1 MHTRTLVATTL
12 VVAALNAHA
21 HAQPTPVP
29 KNGRVT
35 VTLRLAPNDYLRP
48 ASRAHLLPEFAESIA
63 GNPVQMFLRCF
74 MEQTVFFG
82 QAESEQRDKWDK
94 LPLNELP
101 LKVKNYGGRLI
112 TTDMYDAAR
121 MSHVDWQLGY
131 ILRRDGYNTLL
142 PDAQKMRQL
151 ATALKTRARGDI
163 AFGNDAEAFRTLKTM
178 FGLAHTFDSHPTLIG
193 HLIGT
198 AIAAMTVDAIE
209 ELMQKPGS
217 PNLYWALE
225 NLPHPF
231 LSLRMGMEGEQLML
245 GDDIAMLKAS
255 PVAVAESMVLKQI
268 EYLGPILEIESRE
281 KAKSSQGAVGEL
293 GKISYKAILQKKAAN
308 ADEVR
313 AAREELVQLGLP
325 AAHVQAWSPLHVAF
339 IDDIMHY
346 EWYRDELAKYMN
358 LPYWQAKPGIDETL
372 AEVSRLKQHLPALVM
387 VSAVATVKGAQAR
400 LDQRFAY
407 LEIIEAI
414 RLHAFRHDGS
424 LPAKLADIKLPL
436 PVDPITGKPFEYSV
450 EKGVATLHGEN
461 PHPGTDATN
470 RYYEIILQKK

>member
-1 MHTRTLVATTL
+1 MHTRILVATTL

-29 KNGRVT
+29 KDGRVT
-35 VTLRLAPNDYLRP
+35 ITLRLAPNDYLRP
-48 ASRAHLLPEFAESIA
+48 ASRAHLLPEYAESIP
-63 GNPVQMFLRCF
+63 GNRVQMFLRCF
-74 MEQTVFFG
+74 MEQTYFFG
-82 QAESEQRDKWDK
+82 QAESEQRDKWNA

-101 LKVKNYGGRLI
+101 LKAKNYGGKL
-112 TTDMYDAAR
+112 TSEYMYDAAR
-121 MSHVDWQLGY
+121 MTQVDWQLWY
-131 ILRRDGYNTLL
+131 FIRRDGYNTIL

-151 ATALKTRARGDI
+151 ATALKTRVRGDI

-178 FGLAHTFDSHPTLIG
+178 LGLARTFDAHPTLVG

-198 AIAAMTVDAIE
+198 AIAAITVDAIE

-217 PNLYWALE
+217 PNLYWALSD
-225 NLPHPF
+225 LPHPF

-255 PVAVAESMVLKQI
+255 PVAVAESLVLKQI
-268 EYLGPILEIESRE
+268 EYLGPILEIESKE
-281 KAKSSQGAVGEL
+281 KSKSSPAAVGEL
-293 GKISYKAILQKKAAN
+293 GTIPYKAILQKKAAN

-313 AAREELVQLGLP
+313 TAREGLVGLGLP
-325 AAHVQAWSPLHVAF
+325 AAHVQAWSPMHVIF

-346 EWYRDELAKYMN
+346 ELYRDELAKYMN

-372 AEVSRLKQHLPALVM
+372 AEISRLKQHLPALVM
-387 VSAVATVKGAQAR
+387 VSAVATVKVAQAR

-407 LEIIEAI
+407 LQIIEAI
-414 RLHAFRHDGS
+414 RLHAFKNDGT
-424 LPAKLADIKLPL
+424 LPARLTDIKLPL

-450 EKGVATLHGEN
+450 EKGVATLHGQN
-461 PHPGTDATN
+461 PLPGTDATN
-470 RYYEIILQKK
+470 RYYEIILNKK